1 MPDACCNP
9 GVLFVDGQAT
19 GLRVRVARSFLQR
32 GIGLLGSRGH
42 ADFDALLLRRC
53 AAVHTLGMSRRID
66 VCFVSAAGR
75 VLQAHPHLAP
85 WGFAACSAARDTWEM
100 APGSFERLGIRA
112 GTTLS
117 LGPQAMGA
125 QAMGAPA

>member
-1 MPDACCNP
+1 MPDLCCKP
-9 GVLFVDGQAT
+9 GVLFVDGHAT

-32 GIGLLGSRGH
+32 GLGLLGSGDP
-42 ADFDALLLRRC
+42 ADFDALLLSRC

-75 VLQAHPHLAP
+75 VLQAHPHLEP

-100 APGSFERLGIRA
+100 APGSFVRLGIRA

-117 LGPQAMGA
+117 VGS
-125 QAMGAPA
+125 PAVGSPA